1 MAAINDL
8 DWEVTRSTG
17 AIRYTGYD
25 HDGNA
30 LGNTNTTGGARPA
43 AYHTVI
49 ELHRWLQDKADD
61 ASSSGDDELDIT
73 DSNPSERST
82 DNIIRLLGSYNIDDQ
97 SAEFLYDGSIIQ
109 GTGGTEVFY
118 DGFVNF
124 GNPEVE
130 IGAIQNGTVISDD
143 FWNLGGHHGTA
154 TGGSTS
160 TLVETGAGW
169 TADEWVGYV
178 VRIPA
183 KGAQGLITAN
193 TTDTL
198 TVADLFYGSAT
209 SNAAANTDV
218 FYIAKGINAD
228 PAAGISH
235 RAMLKTRTAGADID
249 GRRVVGFARTFNK
262 TYSEF
267 TINGTSRGNNV
278 FAISDA
284 DDLNNDTAPNSLYDA
299 TTTSYVAPFTNVSVT
314 EGYANLDVNNDGADE
329 NFYTTWDRGS
339 GTKVT
344 INQLYEY
351 TKYQSRYKSELTTPL
366 HGIAG
371 DLFRG
376 VTHQIEGGGTGT
388 ELFVQNETLSWG
400 SGATAGTGILL
411 AVDNDQDGL
420 TSKIWIQLLT
430 GIAPAAASVAVTGA
444 TNGASITTSGA
455 AIARTLNYPF
465 IGQSTGSALI
475 GAYGVGVDTTDL
487 TNADLLRALD
497 NVTYQP
503 PNNVTFTVGGLVD
516 EEDYVLVAPST
527 GAGSTTILTNQMSL
541 VGNLTSATTT
551 SITVNGIPADTPSS
565 GTIRVFNDAGFQVR
579 VPYSSYTGS
588 TFTVTSTDFSTTNAT
603 SGNNAYVS
611 YIDELVDTAA
621 AAGTADVS
629 ASFTTVY
636 SSDLPL
642 VVKVRDG
649 GPSPI
654 KEFITASTL
663 GDAGGSVTAI
673 RTSDA

>member
-97 SAEFLYDGSIIQ
+97 SAEFLYDGSVIQ

-169 TADEWVGYV
+169 AADEWVGYV

-183 KGAQGLITAN
+183 KGTQGLITGN

-284 DDLNNDTAPNSLYDA
+284 DDLNNDTAPNSLYNA
-299 TTTSYVAPFTNVSVT
+299 TTTSYVAPFTNVAVT
-314 EGYANLDVNNDGADE
+314 EGYSNLDVDNDGSDE
-329 NFYTTWDRGS
+329 FFYTTWDRGS

-376 VTHQIEGGGTGT
+376 VTHQIDGTGAGT
-388 ELFVQNETLSWG
+388 ELFVQNETLSW
-400 SGATAGTGILL
+400 STGTGILL
-411 AVDNDQDGL
+411 AADDLTDGSTTKL
-420 TSKIWIQLLT
+420 WIQLLT
-430 GIAPAAASVAVTGA
+430 GVAPAAASVVVSGA
-444 TNGASITTSGA
+444 AASITTSQA
-455 AIARTLNYPF
+455 ATARTLNYPF

-516 EEDYVLVAPST
+516 EEDYVFVAPST
-527 GAGSTTILTNQMSL
+527 GAGSTTIDVAQMAIATTA
-541 VGNLTSATTT
+541 LTSATTT
-551 SITVNGIPADTPSS
+551 SIEVNAIPADTPAS
-565 GTIRVFNDAGFQVR
+565 GTIRVENDAGFYVR
-579 VPYSSYTGS
+579 VPYTSYTGN
-588 TFTVTSTDFSTTNAT
+588 TFTVTSTDFSVSNA
-603 SGNNAYVS
+603 SIANNAYVS

-621 AAGTADVS
+621 AAGTPDVS
-629 ASFTTVY
+629 SSFTTVY

-649 GPSPI
+649 GASPI
-654 KEFITASTL
+654 KEFITAATL

>member
-30 LGNTNTTGGARPA
+30 LGNTNTTGGARSP

-61 ASSSGDDELDIT
+61 ASSTGDDELDIT

-109 GTGGTEVFY
+109 GSGGTEVFY

-130 IGAIQNGTVISDD
+130 IGAIQNGAVIADD
-143 FWNLGGHHGTA
+143 FWNQGGHHGTA

-160 TLVETGAGW
+160 TIVQTGAGW
-169 TADEWVGYV
+169 TTDQWVGYV

-183 KGAQGLITAN
+183 KGTQGLITSN
-193 TTDTL
+193 TSDTL
-198 TVADLFYGSAT
+198 TMTDLLYGGTTNS
-209 SNAAANTDV
+209 AANLDV
-218 FYIAKGINAD
+218 FYIAKGLNAD
-228 PAAGISH
+228 AAAGISH
-235 RAMLKTRTAGADID
+235 RAMLKTRTSGADID
-249 GRRVVGFARTFNK
+249 GRRVIGFSRTFNK

-278 FAISDA
+278 FAISDS
-284 DDLNNDTAPNSLYDA
+284 DDLNNDTAPNSLYNAA
-299 TTTSYVAPFTNVSVT
+299 TSSYVAPFTNVSVT
-314 EGYANLDVNNDGADE
+314 EGYSGLDVNNDGSNE
-329 NFYTTWDRGS
+329 FFYTTWDRGA

-351 TKYQSRYKSELTTPL
+351 TKYQSRYKSELTNPI
-366 HGIAG
+366 HGIDG

-376 VTHQIEGGGTGT
+376 VTHQIDGTGT
-388 ELFVQNETLSWG
+388 GSELFVQNETLSWG

-411 AVDNDQDGL
+411 AADSLTDGS
-420 TSKIWIQLLT
+420 TTKIWIQLLT
-430 GIAPAAASVAVTGA
+430 GIAPNAGSIVVSGAAG
-444 TNGASITTSGA
+444 SITTSA
-455 AIARTLNYPF
+455 AATARTLNYPF

-527 GAGSTTILTNQMSL
+527 GAGSTTIDVAQMAIATTALS
-541 VGNLTSATTT
+541 SATTT
-551 SITVNGIPADTPSS
+551 SIEVNSIPADTPSS
-565 GTIRVFNDAGFQVR
+565 GTIRVQNDSGFYIR

-588 TFTVTSTDFSTTNAT
+588 TFTVTSTDFSGA
-603 SGNNAYVS
+603 GNGAAISNNVYVS

-629 ASFTTVY
+629 TSFTTVY
-636 SSDLPL
+636 NSDRPL

-649 GPSPI
+649 GASPI
-654 KEFITASTL
+654 KEFITAATL
-663 GDAGGSVTAI
+663 TDAGGSVTAI